1 MEFRKIK
8 NTRTMYRV
16 FRAPDQ
22 LRACAIIGT
31 VAELAE
37 HDLIH
42 IEGKQHNDMYL
53 VLIPGQS
60 ESSPELYDVQSC
72 KHWINSVFGV
82 NAARVDKLTN
92 KPHVTQEQLNELA
105 LYMYDDLR
113 EELHAKLAPCT
124 PEAFLAA
131 YVKRDPE
138 IKSIMRDMHIEL
150 EED

>member
-16 FRAPDQ
+16 FREPDL

-37 HDLIH
+37 HDLIYLD
-42 IEGKQHNDMYL
+42 GKQPNDMYL
-53 VLIPGQS
+53 VLVPDNQ
-60 ESSPELYDVQSC
+60 ESSPEMYDVQSC
-72 KHWINSVFGV
+72 KTWLNSVFGV
-82 NAARVDKLTN
+82 NAAEVEQIAI
-92 KPHVTQEQLNELA
+92 KPHVTQQQLDELA
-105 LYMYDDLR
+105 TYMYDDIR

-124 PEAFLAA
+124 PDEFLAA

-138 IKSIMRDMHIEL
+138 IKSIMRDMGIYL